1 MCWLHCIRCR
11 HSRDIYM
18 QRRSKM
24 RKTKFKRMVMWMQ
37 LISLLHIIKGPKS
50 PQYSNPQKATLNPHN
65 CSTTTP
71 HNNNNPTSCS
81 KTSSTSKTFTS
92 SSSPH
97 TPLPTI
103 TRTSPKSSKP
113 SKCFS
118 EFLVFPFPYRRKT
131 KSNSNS
137 CSLCCTIWE
146 SLPPS
151 RRLLSKCIMICTMLI
166 STIGLRD

>member
-1 MCWLHCIRCR
+1 MSWLRCIRCR
-11 HSRDIYM
+11 RNRRIIM
-18 QRRSKM
+18 QSRSKM
-24 RKTKFKRMVMWMQ
+24 RRTKFKRMIWWMQ
-37 LISLLHIIKGPKS
+37 LISLLHAIKGPKS
-50 PQYSNPQKATLNPHN
+50 LQYSNPQKATLTRHNP
-65 CSTTTP
+65 STTTR
-71 HNNNNPTSCS
+71 HNNNNPTSNS
-81 KTSSTSKTFTS
+81 KTSNTSKTFTS

-118 EFLVFPFPYRRKT
+118 EFLVFPSPYQRKT
-131 KSNSNS
+131 KSNSND

-151 RRLLSKCIMICTMLI
+151 RRLLSRCIMICTMLI
-166 STIGLRD
+166 STIGPRG